1 MKLAQFSKA
10 GRNGLGWVLE
20 DGVVDLRERLP
31 KQVTT
36 MVDLIERWEEVRPIL
51 QSWGASKPDFQL
63 QDVTFRAPISRP
75 GKIMGIGLNYA
86 DHAAEAHM
94 ELPKDQLWF
103 SKPATAIAAPFGAVH
118 LPKVSDN
125 LDYEAELIFVIGR
138 RCRHASRT
146 EAAGAIF
153 GYSVGNDVSV
163 RDWQFKTSQFIL
175 GKSFD
180 THAPIGPWIITADSI
195 DANNLGIRCLVNG
208 EERQKSNTRHFIFD
222 CPAIVE
228 HLSKVM
234 TLEPGDIIFTGTP
247 AGVGAVRKPPM
258 WLKEGDHVRVEIE
271 GIGHIENVIVR
282 EP

>member
-10 GRNGLGWVLE
+10 GRNGLGWVRE

-31 KQVTT
+31 GELTT

-51 QSWGASKPDFQL
+51 QSLDAPKPDFQL

-103 SKPATAIAAPFGAVH
+103 SKAVTAIADPFGAVH

-125 LDYEAELIFVIGR
+125 LDYEAELILVIGN
-138 RCRHASRT
+138 RCRHASRS

-153 GYSVGNDVSV
+153 GYSIGNDVSV

-180 THAPIGPWIITADSI
+180 THAPIGPWIVTVDSI

-208 EERQKSNTRHFIFD
+208 EERQRSNTRHFIFD
-222 CPAIVE
+222 CPAMIE

-247 AGVGAVRKPPM
+247 AGVGAVRKPPV

-271 GIGHIENVIVR
+271 GIGHIENLIVR

>member
-10 GRNGLGWVLE
+10 GRNGLGWVRE
-20 DGVVDLRERLP
+20 DGVIDLRERLP
-31 KQVTT
+31 GELTT
-36 MVDLIERWEEVRPIL
+36 MVDLIERWKEVRPIL
-51 QSWGASKPDFQL
+51 QSLDAPKPDFQL

-103 SKPATAIAAPFGAVH
+103 SKAVTAIADPFGVVH

-125 LDYEAELIFVIGR
+125 LDYEAELILVIGN
-138 RCRHASRT
+138 RCRHVSRS
-146 EAAGAIF
+146 EAARAIF
-153 GYSVGNDVSV
+153 GYSIGNDVSV

-180 THAPIGPWIITADSI
+180 THAPIGPWIVTADSI
-195 DANNLGIRCLVNG
+195 DANNLAIRCLVNG
-208 EERQKSNTRHFIFD
+208 EERQSSNTRHFIFD
-222 CPAIVE
+222 GPAMVE

-247 AGVGAVRKPPM
+247 AGVGAVRKPPV

-271 GIGHIENVIVR
+271 GIGHIENLIVR